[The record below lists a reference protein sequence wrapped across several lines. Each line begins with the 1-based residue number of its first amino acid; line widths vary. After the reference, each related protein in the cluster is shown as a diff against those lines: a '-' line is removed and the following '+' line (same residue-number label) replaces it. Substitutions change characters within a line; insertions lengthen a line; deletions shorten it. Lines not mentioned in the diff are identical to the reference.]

1 MYKLTPMYPFDP
13 MKFNELLSPQT
24 IMNIEEGDKLENL
37 EAIVP
42 AFDYVPPEFI
52 SLYVTNQGGF
62 TPNYI
67 YRQFSDNYSREDK
80 YDDVINY

>member
-1 MYKLTPMYPFDP
+1 MYKFTPMYPFDP
-13 MKFNELLSPQT
+13 MKLTELLSPQT
-24 IMNIEEGDKLENL
+24 VMNIEENDKLENL

-42 AFDYVPPEFI
+42 ANDYVPPEFI

-67 YRQFSDNYSREDK
+67 YR
-80 YDDVINY
+80 